1 MHAVAPLA
9 DFRKR
14 RPLYARLYFQV
25 LVAAM
30 LGVALG
36 HFAPD
41 TGAALRPLGELFI
54 KLVRMMIA
62 PIVFVTVVTGI
73 AGLGNLRE
81 AGRLGLKAIL
91 YFELVSTLALVIGL
105 IVGNLVQP
113 GHGLNIDPRSL
124 DSNAVASFVRAG
136 EQMSSVGF
144 LFHIVPD
151 SLLGALASGEI
162 LQVLLVAILLGAV
175 LAGSGQGDG
184 AIVRLLEEA
193 GEALFGMIGAIMYL
207 APVGAFGAL
216 AFTVGK
222 YGVGALQQLGMLIVC
237 FYATAL
243 IFIVGVLGL
252 IARASGFSLWR
263 LLVYLK
269 DEIVLVLGTS
279 TSESALPRLME
290 KLERLGVAPPVVRLV
305 VPTGYSFNLDGIAI
319 YLTMA
324 SLFIA
329 QALNVPLSIGEQ
341 IGLLLVLLLTS
352 KGAAAVTGGGFIT
365 LAATLSSTHTLPVA
379 GLALLLGID
388 RFMSEAR
395 AITNMIGNAVACL
408 AVARWEGAVDQQRMR
423 SMLHGGDLDASTR

>member
-1 MHAVAPLA
+1 
-9 DFRKR
+9 
-14 RPLYARLYFQV
+14 
-25 LVAAM
+25 M

-81 AGRLGLKAIL
+81 AGRLGFKAIL

-105 IVGNLVQP
+105 VVGNLVQP

-144 LFHIVPD
+144 LFHMVPD

-193 GEALFGMIGAIMYL
+193 GKALFGMIGAIMYL
-207 APVGAFGAL
+207 APVGAFGAM

-290 KLERLGVAPPVVRLV
+290 KLERLGVARPVVRLV

>member
-1 MHAVAPLA
+1 M
-9 DFRKR
+9 
-14 RPLYARLYFQV
+14 
-25 LVAAM
+25 VAAV

-124 DSNAVASFVRAG
+124 DGNAVASFVRAG
-136 EQMSSVGF
+136 EQMSSVGS

-193 GEALFGMIGAIMYL
+193 GKALFGMIGAIMYL
-207 APVGAFGAL
+207 APVGAFGAM

-423 SMLHGGDLDASTR
+423 SMLHGGDPDASTR